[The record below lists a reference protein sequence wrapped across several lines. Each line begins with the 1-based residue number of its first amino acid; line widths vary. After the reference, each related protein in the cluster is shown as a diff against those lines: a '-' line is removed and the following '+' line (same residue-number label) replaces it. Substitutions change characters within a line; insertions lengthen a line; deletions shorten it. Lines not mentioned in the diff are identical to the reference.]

1 MSGLL
6 ARRGRAVRGAAGDR
20 GSAAVEAALMTPALV
35 MLISLA
41 LAAGQ
46 VVRAGNEVDAAAKA
60 AARAASISR
69 SPAAAQ
75 RAAYTAAQDSLSG
88 QVACESTQVRA
99 DTAALKVPVGQVAK
113 VTVTVRCT
121 VDYGDLLMPGVP
133 GSKTL
138 TGSFAS
144 TVDRF
149 RQRTVS

>member
-1 MSGLL
+1 MSFIRL
-6 ARRGRAVRGAAGDR
+6 RIRAVRGDVGER
-20 GSAAVEAALMTPALV
+20 GSAAVEAALLTPALV
-35 MLISLA
+35 MLLSLA
-41 LAAGQ
+41 LAAGLL
-46 VVRAGNEVDAAAKA
+46 VRAGNEVDAAAKA

-75 RAAYTAAQDSLSG
+75 RAAYAAARDSLSG
-88 QVACESTQVRA
+88 QIACASTQIRA
-99 DTAALKVPVGQVAK
+99 DTSALNVPVGQVSK

-121 VDYGDLLMPGVP
+121 VDYSDLLMPGVP

-138 TGSFAS
+138 TSSFSS